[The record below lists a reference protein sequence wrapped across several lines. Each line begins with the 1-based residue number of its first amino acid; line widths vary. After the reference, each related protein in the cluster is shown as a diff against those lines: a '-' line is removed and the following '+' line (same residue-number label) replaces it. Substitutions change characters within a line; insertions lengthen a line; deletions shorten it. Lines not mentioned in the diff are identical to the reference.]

1 MLREAGGHE
10 HAAYPE
16 LRAASSA
23 ERRNG
28 RTLLRAVRE
37 AARERF
43 PTLAAAR
50 AAGYRRGPR
59 SSYIGMELGDAPN
72 PFVHYRH
79 SGYAADDRVLDPR
92 RPESLVYWE
101 RPGSTPVLVGYM
113 FRSSALAPPPD
124 PHGVG
129 ALLNWHAHAAC
140 DARREA
146 GNPLQYRAA
155 ACPSGWAHHGDTQMT
170 HVWLT
175 DDLRAGFAGAV
186 PVRELGIFIA
196 GIPALYGPG
205 GGHAA
210 HGHDHRRG
218 GRGHEHSVSLSPAQ
232 AAVANAWLVSLLA
245 PMGAMLLFV
254 RGPRRQAALRLLGIL
269 GLAGVAIAHAL
280 DLGSHAEHAPYLAVL
295 FCALIATCALLAL
308 ALAAG
313 WRPAVAWSAA
323 VAVCAGAIGGYVT
336 SRTVGLPQIADHV
349 GDWGEPAAIA
359 ALVFEVSVASLGLA
373 ALRGRRE
380 SRSSGRGAARRAA

>member
-1 MLREAGGHE
+1 MLRAAGGHA
-10 HAAYPE
+10 HAAYPDV
-16 LRAASSA
+16 AAA
-23 ERRNG
+23 TPAQRRNG
-28 RTLLRAVRE
+28 RALLDAAQE

-59 SSYIGMELGDAPN
+59 SSYVGMELASVPS
-72 PFVHYRH
+72 PFLHYRH
-79 SGYAADDRVLDPR
+79 AGYEADDRVLDPR
-92 RPESLVYWE
+92 RPEALVYWV
-101 RPGSTPVLVGYM
+101 RPGTAPVLVGYM
-113 FRSSALAPPPD
+113 FRASSYAPAPD

-140 DARREA
+140 DERREP
-146 GNPLQYRAA
+146 GNRLQFRAR
-155 ACPSGWAHHGDTQMT
+155 ACPSGIAHHGDTQMT

-196 GIPALYGPG
+196 GIPGLYGRGGGG
-205 GGHAA
+205 GGHHRHRAGG
-210 HGHDHRRG
+210 GHD
-218 GRGHEHSVSLSPAQ
+218 HSVSLSPAQ
-232 AAVANAWLVSLLA
+232 AAVANAWAVSLLA
-245 PMGAMLLFV
+245 PIGAMLLLV
-254 RGPRRQAALRLLGIL
+254 RAPRRQAALRLLGIL

-295 FCALIATCALLAL
+295 FCGLIATCALLAI

-313 WRPAVAWSAA
+313 WRPVVAWSGA
-323 VAVCAGAIGGYVT
+323 VAVCAGAIGGYVA

-359 ALVFEVSVASLGLA
+359 ALVFEVSVASLGIA
-373 ALRGRRE
+373 ALRGRRG
-380 SRSSGRGAARRAA
+380 SRNTGPRTARSAA